1 MYITVRL
8 HVPVISRGMAY
19 GGVAETRE
27 SRRKCAEVCALE
39 VSGSVFLD
47 STKSSSG
54 VSKLVFGVY
63 RTSYDSSQ
71 PCSYSLTHHFLGP
84 LRDRLETMAARC
96 F

>member
-39 VSGSVFLD
+39 VSGSVFVGLD
-47 STKSSSG
+47 E
-54 VSKLVFGVY
+54 KL
-63 RTSYDSSQ
+63 
-71 PCSYSLTHHFLGP
+71 LGS
-84 LRDRLETMAARC
+84 LETC
-96 F
+96 FWGLSHEL